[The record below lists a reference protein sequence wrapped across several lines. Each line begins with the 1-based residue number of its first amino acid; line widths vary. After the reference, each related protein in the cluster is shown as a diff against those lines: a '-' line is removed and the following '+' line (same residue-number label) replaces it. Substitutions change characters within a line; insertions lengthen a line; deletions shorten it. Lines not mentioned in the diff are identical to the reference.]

1 MLLAPG
7 IRFAF
12 GLWRAGVP
20 ALQLHLCFDT
30 GFSLANGPLALI
42 GASPT
47 PTALRLTVIIR
58 LPIIAT
64 HLALVRGPME
74 PEHQETSVKVKT
86 GNFPGN
92 SSSVLSALSPSD
104 KEKEVIAGR
113 VSVLVADEHPIVL
126 QGLTAL
132 LGQQPDIHVVKQ
144 ARSGE
149 EAVQYFAEFSPD
161 IGLFDFQLAG
171 ISGIQAMQAIL
182 QVQPKAKIII
192 FTACQGEEHIYRSI
206 EAGARGYLLKTS
218 SAEEII
224 ASIHTVHQ
232 GQTWIPPAIGATLAR
247 RLAAPELTK
256 REREVLNVLSAGKS
270 NKQIGIMLNM
280 SEGTV
285 KVHITHILE
294 KLKVDGRTEA
304 LNVAFARGLIAPGI
318 SN

>member
-1 MLLAPG
+1 
-7 IRFAF
+7 
-12 GLWRAGVP
+12 
-20 ALQLHLCFDT
+20 
-30 GFSLANGPLALI
+30 
-42 GASPT
+42 
-47 PTALRLTVIIR
+47 
-58 LPIIAT
+58 
-64 HLALVRGPME
+64 ME
-74 PEHQETSVKVKT
+74 PKKQEMSARAKT
-86 GNFPGN
+86 VNFPEN
-92 SSSVLSALSPSD
+92 SGSTLLDLSPSD
-104 KEKEVIAGR
+104 KEREITAGR

-132 LGQQPDIHVVKQ
+132 LGQQPDLEVVMQ

-149 EAVQYFAEFSPD
+149 AAVQYFAEFSPD

-171 ISGIQAMQAIL
+171 ISGIQAMQSIL
-182 QVQPKAKIII
+182 EVQPKAKIII

-224 ASIHTVHQ
+224 ACIHTVHQ

-270 NKQIGIMLNM
+270 NKQIGITLNM

-304 LNVAFARGLIAPGI
+304 LNVAFARGLISPGI